1 MRRGQIN
8 PRSWDAAI
16 RAVQNELRALAAE
29 SPRSDEQARILDA
42 AVQRCEETKARKYL
56 AWVSSNRELAAKYGI
71 SPRTV
76 TNWRR
81 EGCPFGGS
89 QRRVLGWMVRRR
101 YVPAGARAKFG
112 DELRKRRTRAFFTN
126 GLQTIR
132 AIVLNCKAHHRA
144 AGVPVPDWTRGMPF
158 RAR

>member
-16 RAVQNELRALAAE
+16 RAVQKELRGLAAE
-29 SPRSDEQARILDA
+29 RPLSDEQARILDA

-81 EGCPFGGS
+81 EGCPFGS
-89 QRRVLGWMVRRR
+89 DQRRVLGWMVRRR
-101 YVPAGARAKFG
+101 YVPAGTRAKFG
-112 DELRKRRTRAFFTN
+112 DELRKRRTRTFFTDS
-126 GLQTIR
+126 LQTIR
-132 AIVLNCKAHHRA
+132 ADILALKASHRA
-144 AGVPVPDWTRGMPF
+144 HGLPVPDWTQGMF

>member
-1 MRRGQIN
+1 MRRCLIN

-16 RAVQNELRALAAE
+16 QAVQNELRGLVAE
-29 SPRSDEQARILDA
+29 SPLSDEQRRILDT

-56 AWVSSNRELAAKYGI
+56 AWFSSNRELAAKYGI

-81 EGCPFGGS
+81 EGCPLGSS
-89 QRRVLGWMVRRR
+89 QRRVLGWMARRR
-101 YVPAGARAKFG
+101 YVPAGAKAKFG
-112 DELRKRRTRAFFTN
+112 DELRKRRTTAFFSDS
-126 GLQTIR
+126 LQTIR
-132 AIVLNCKAHHRA
+132 AMVLNCKAQHRA
-144 AGVPVPDWTRGMPF
+144 AGVPVPDWTRGMF